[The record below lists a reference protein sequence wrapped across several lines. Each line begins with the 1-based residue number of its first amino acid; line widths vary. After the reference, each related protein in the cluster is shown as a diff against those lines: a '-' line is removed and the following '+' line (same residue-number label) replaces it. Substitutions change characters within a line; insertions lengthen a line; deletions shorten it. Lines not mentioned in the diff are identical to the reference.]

1 MLNHKLWLN
10 HPTESK
16 YNTKYLNN
24 NVQIYNLKLSDP
36 IIEFSDYII
45 GMGSMFLI
53 EASLFRKDIIAYRPN
68 EKIKFVGEK
77 LNIVTTV
84 KTKKKLINSLRS
96 KIGNNKSCLY
106 FENSLDKITNFISKI
121 YFKNWK

>member
-1 MLNHKLWLN
+1 MLNHKLLIKL

-16 YNTKYLNN
+16 YKYKKYLNN

-96 KIGNNKSCLY
+96 KLK
-106 FENSLDKITNFISKI
+106 
-121 YFKNWK
+121 